1 MRWCLMYKKEVLERR
16 AIDNNVVQSK
26 YSVGNKVYIVNSCFD
41 GKEQLENLLFNIF
54 HNKSIAPDECR
65 ERA

>member
-1 MRWCLMYKKEVLERR
+1 MCKKQVLERR
-16 AIDNNVVQSK
+16 TINENVVQSK
-26 YSVGNKVYIVNSCFD
+26 YSVSNKVYIVNSCFD

-54 HNKSIAPDECR
+54 HNKSIAPNECR

>member
-1 MRWCLMYKKEVLERR
+1 MYKKEVLERR
-16 AIDNNVVQSK
+16 TIDENVVQSK
-26 YSVGNKVYIVNSCFD
+26 YSVSNKIYVVNSCFG

-54 HNKSIAPDECR
+54 YNKSIAPNECR

>member
-1 MRWCLMYKKEVLERR
+1 MCNKQFLERKIINENTVQ
-16 AIDNNVVQSK
+16 AIHT
-26 YSVGNKVYIVNSCFD
+26 VGNSVYIVNSCFA

-54 HNKSIAPDECR
+54 HNKSMLNNKCR

>member
-1 MRWCLMYKKEVLERR
+1 MYKKEVLERR
-16 AIDNNVVQSK
+16 TMDENVVQTK
-26 YSVGNKVYIVNSCFD
+26 YSVSNKVYIVNSCFD

-54 HNKSIAPDECR
+54 QNKSIAPDECR

>member
-1 MRWCLMYKKEVLERR
+1 MYKKEVLERR
-16 AIDNNVVQSK
+16 TIDDNVVQSK
-26 YSVGNKVYIVNSCFD
+26 YSVGKKVYIVNSCFG

-54 HNKSIAPDECR
+54 YNKSIAPDECG

>member
-1 MRWCLMYKKEVLERR
+1 MYKKQVLERR
-16 AIDNNVVQSK
+16 TIDENVVQSK
-26 YSVGNKVYIVNSCFD
+26 YSVGNKVYIVNSCFG

-54 HNKSIAPDECR
+54 HNKSIAPNECR

>member
-1 MRWCLMYKKEVLERR
+1 MYKKEVLERR
-16 AIDNNVVQSK
+16 TIDENVVQSK
-26 YSVGNKVYIVNSCFD
+26 YSVSNKIYIVNSYFG

-54 HNKSIAPDECR
+54 YNKSIAPNECR

>member
-1 MRWCLMYKKEVLERR
+1 MYKKKVLERR
-16 AIDNNVVQSK
+16 TMDENVVQTK
-26 YSVGNKVYIVNSCFD
+26 YSVSNKVYIVNSCFD

-54 HNKSIAPDECR
+54 QNKSIAPDECR

>member
-1 MRWCLMYKKEVLERR
+1 MYKKEVLERR